1 MSATDQPVVTRFA
14 PSPTGYLHIGGAR
27 TALFNW
33 AFARHTGGKF
43 LLRIEDTDRA
53 RSTDEA
59 IDAILAG
66 LDWLGLEPDES
77 PVFQHQQLDRH
88 VAVADALL
96 QSGHA
101 YKCTCTPAE
110 LDEMRETA
118 RKAGQ
123 PIRYDGR
130 CRDKTGWDDN
140 APYVVRFKAPRDG
153 QTIVKDV
160 VLGDVTVDNNQL
172 DDLVLL
178 RSDRTPTYMLS
189 VVVDDHDMGV
199 THVIRGDDHLTNA
212 ARQQQ
217 IYRALGWPIPI
228 FAHIP
233 LIHGPDGTKLSKR
246 HGALGVEAYAEMGY
260 LPAAMRNYLA
270 RLGWSHGDEELFS
283 TDELITWFN
292 LAGIG
297 KSPAR
302 FDFDKL
308 GHVNAHH
315 LRRTDDKLLVAALT
329 DRFAEIAGHEDSL
342 TNALP
347 LIKEKANTLDE
358 LFEQTAFLRAMPP
371 IEIEEKLQKALDP
384 ERIALLTRLLPEL
397 TALPNWDKNSLEA
410 CLTAFMEAQDIK
422 MGQIGP
428 ALRACLTGT
437 TKSPAIYDVLYLLGK
452 DNCTSRISAQI
463 SKK

>member
-66 LDWLGLEPDES
+66 LDWLGLEPDEP

-212 ARQQQ
+212 AGQQQ

-315 LRRTDDKLLVAALT
+315 LRRTDNKLLVAALT
-329 DRFAEIAGHEDSL
+329 DRFAEIAGHRTADKRFLS
-342 TNALP
+342 
-347 LIKEKANTLDE
+347 IKEKGE
-358 LFEQTAFLRAMPP
+358 H
-371 IEIEEKLQKALDP
+371 
-384 ERIALLTRLLPEL
+384 
-397 TALPNWDKNSLEA
+397 S
-410 CLTAFMEAQDIK
+410 
-422 MGQIGP
+422 
-428 ALRACLTGT
+428 
-437 TKSPAIYDVLYLLGK
+437 
-452 DNCTSRISAQI
+452 
-463 SKK
+463 